1 MSARDEDREWLL
13 SAAKK
18 YPDGWEAGI
27 IYDFGVEG
35 ALDILAIQGGRV
47 WEVDLRHTPFV
58 RDRELKFLVS
68 EARAALNQLSSRA
81 YMVWWKAAQAR
92 KSEND

>member
-1 MSARDEDREWLL
+1 MSTRDEDREWLL
-13 SAAKK
+13 RAARK

-27 IYDFGVEG
+27 VHDFGVEG

-68 EARAALNQLSSRA
+68 EAREALNQLSLRA
-81 YMVWWKAAQAR
+81 DTVWWEAAQAR
-92 KSEND
+92 NSGND